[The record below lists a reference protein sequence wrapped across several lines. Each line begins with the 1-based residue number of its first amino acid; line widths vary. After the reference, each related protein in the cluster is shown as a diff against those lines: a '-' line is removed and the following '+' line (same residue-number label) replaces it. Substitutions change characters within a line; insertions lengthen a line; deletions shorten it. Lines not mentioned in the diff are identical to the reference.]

1 MSGFGQLPHDNQGG
15 FVNQGQQPRSS
26 QFTPG
31 YPQPTV
37 SQSQIPTHGA
47 PLQHAYP
54 NQPQIL
60 SQNQYATRPP
70 QFMPPGIPYVPSVI
84 PGYQSRGNTHS
95 LSMSGEKTASLF
107 IGNIPTEMTE
117 KWIETLLGCCGEIQ
131 SWKRVI
137 GPNGELKKFG
147 FCEYSTLDDTLR
159 ALRLLN
165 SENGEGLELPLSS
178 SGERQKL
185 LVKVDTKTRT
195 LLDKY
200 QESKP
205 ITEYE
210 KHIDGIAKDRIK
222 QLLTELYGQ
231 TGGSFDKTHEPELS
245 TSLQNNNEQNETP
258 SNSNVLGSVSNI
270 SQKVEN
276 TVIQNSKTIEI
287 ENTTNQNEFNNLE
300 SLEKQKYNTLNPK
313 LAEDFEEEERKE
325 KKYKNRRIAEK
336 EDSYRQ
342 RERRW
347 VTQES
352 SRQKR
357 IEREAEREL
366 DLMEK
371 MIEDKKKLAYT
382 LSTWDDRKKERE
394 QKDEYYRNRERWW
407 NKRKSARNYEL
418 ELDDKDRKLEAEEL
432 ELARSQ
438 NVNLNLAQ
446 ADSNN
451 HYTATSNSKENQD
464 LGNLKGSESYEKM
477 TLNNNSENIAKQQI
491 VGNKISSGN
500 VNNSNFGTS
509 LNNNAPISSEEKRT
523 ILKNLI
529 SSIPVDPKELFEYPV
544 RWNHLNEEM
553 LVSKLKPTILKRLG
567 EYLGQEGNSGDDEI
581 SELSNY
587 IINHLRNHLSPKILV
602 SELEMVLDE
611 DAPIFVARL
620 WRVLVFETESVAII
634 Q

>member
-205 ITEYE
+205 VTEYE

-245 TSLQNNNEQNETP
+245 TSLQNNNEQNETS

-276 TVIQNSKTIEI
+276 T
-287 ENTTNQNEFNNLE
+287 
-300 SLEKQKYNTLNPK
+300 
-313 LAEDFEEEERKE
+313 
-325 KKYKNRRIAEK
+325 